1 MYQSVIRDPG
11 GDGLIRIQPDV
22 CSTHH
27 AVVDGSILI
36 VPPGTQAF
44 ISINGILSE
53 PYGPGRYEV
62 FTGVDPFF
70 VRLRHIMTR
79 GDSATSV
86 SVYFISTEKTKFMKL
101 GTGEFPFTEKRF
113 DITMKAYALCS
124 YSISIADPQKVLRHL
139 IGSYASAYTEDDLTP
154 FIEQSVLGATRE
166 VIARELGVMR
176 VAEFNSFL
184 TRIREKAEPG
194 VRVRLGRFGLRLDS
208 FELISINIPDS
219 EIKRLYELEQQ
230 HAKGK
235 VTTDLE
241 LDQLKRI
248 WGNNINNRTMAE
260 MMTGIPARGP
270 GSSGRCTSQPA
281 NNNGGFASLMMQM
294 MMMTQM
300 MPAMR
305 EPLAEMTR
313 HTDMFRGASS
323 DPHENTSSADA
334 PPPIPGRHRLC
345 PVCNGRITD
354 NTDTCPVCGYVFRER
369 R

>member
-22 CSTHH
+22 CSTHR

-44 ISINGILSE
+44 IAINGVLSE

-70 VRLRHIMTR
+70 VRLRNIMTR

-86 SVYFISTEKTKFMKL
+86 SVFFISTEKTKFIQT
-101 GTGEFPFTEKRF
+101 GTGEIPFTEKRF
-113 DITMKAYALCS
+113 NITMKAFARCS

-139 IGSYASAYTEDDLTP
+139 IGSYASAYTEDDMNPLL
-154 FIEQSVLGATRE
+154 EQSVLGATRE
-166 VIARELGVMR
+166 MIARELRGLR
-176 VAEFNSFL
+176 VADFNRFL
-184 TRIREKAEPG
+184 TRIGQTAKPG
-194 VRVRLGRFGLRLDS
+194 VRSRLERFGIRLDS
-208 FELISINIPDS
+208 FELISINIPDN

-230 HAKGK
+230 YAKGI
-235 VTTDLE
+235 VMTDLE
-241 LDQLKRI
+241 VDQIKRL
-248 WGNNINNRTMAE
+248 WGNINTRTLAE

-270 GSSGRCTSQPA
+270 GSSGGGTSQPVS
-281 NNNGGFASLMMQM
+281 NNGGFGSLMMQM
-294 MMMTQM
+294 MLMSQM

-323 DPHENTSSADA
+323 DPQENTSTAEA
-334 PPPIPGRHRLC
+334 PPPMPGRNRRC
-345 PVCNGRITD
+345 PVCNGRITG
-354 NTDTCPVCGYVFRER
+354 NADTCPVCGYVFRER